1 MGFQDHER
9 QSWVLFQD
17 GGMGSEWKIGRQPKI
32 PTPKAI
38 SFGWVHPVT
47 NPHHGHVL
55 RALAQRSVGCS
66 CGAGWHFELSVK

>member
-1 MGFQDHER
+1 MTDVR
-9 QSWVLFQD
+9 
-17 GGMGSEWKIGRQPKI
+17 
-32 PTPKAI
+32 
-38 SFGWVHPVT
+38 